1 MLHGAD
7 DELVPEGAVKK
18 LVEKLNTQRGISI
31 DYRVMPGAGHVF
43 TPEQTA
49 GVVDM
54 TEDHVSS
61 VLNRSRMALAAD

>member
-1 MLHGAD
+1 MCIRD
-7 DELVPEGAVKK
+7 S
-18 LVEKLNTQRGISI
+18 SI

-49 GVVDM
+49 QVVDA
-54 TEDHVSS
+54 TEDHVSA